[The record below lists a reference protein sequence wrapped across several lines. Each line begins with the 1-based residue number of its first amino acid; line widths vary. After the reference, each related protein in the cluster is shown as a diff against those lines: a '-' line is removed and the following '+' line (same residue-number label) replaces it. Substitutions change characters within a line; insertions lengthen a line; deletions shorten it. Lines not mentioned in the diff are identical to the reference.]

1 MNYTDTEAP
10 YANAIPVEPGRL
22 RILRQDD
29 GQYVAQ
35 WGGFS
40 AHVKAVCCFPWS
52 HPDGFVSLRDD
63 EDLEI
68 AFIPSVEALDEA
80 SRAVA
85 REAMRESRFVL
96 EITKVH
102 GLDEEYEIRNWH
114 VETKQGP
121 RTFQTHR
128 EEWPNRVENGGF
140 LVRAVAG
147 DWVFIPAPSTL
158 DPASQKHLSVVL
170 DG

>member
-1 MNYTDTEAP
+1 MYKNDIDAP
-10 YANAIPVEPGRL
+10 YVDAIPVEPGRL
-22 RILRQDD
+22 RVLHQDD
-29 GQYVAQ
+29 GQYLAL
-35 WGGFS
+35 WDEFS
-40 AHVKAVCCFPWS
+40 AHVRAVCCFPWS
-52 HPDGFVSLRDD
+52 HADGFVSLRDD

-68 AFIPSVEALDEA
+68 AFVPSLEALDEA
-80 SRAVA
+80 SRAVV

-96 EITKVH
+96 EITKVY
-102 GLDEEYEIRNWH
+102 GLDEEYEIRNWR

-147 DWVFIPAPSTL
+147 DLIFIPAPATL
-158 DPASQKHLSVVL
+158 DPASRKHLSVVL
-170 DG
+170 E